1 MGWQRNV
8 VAEATIA
15 STDPTVLVHHVPLGA
30 DAWKVWIDSVVE
42 PEAILY
48 RPTSDIY
55 TIGQAVGTTVAWH
68 KEFIS
73 FN

>member
-1 MGWQRNV
+1 MFFYNIGFK
-8 VAEATIA
+8 IA